1 MKKFTSG
8 NAVITVFGVLSV
20 SILPALA
27 ADPSAD
33 GLLRQMSAKLA
44 ASQSFSF
51 EAIRE
56 IDAALCEGMAIPE
69 KAKVTVVVQ
78 RPDKIAVRSVSYAGT
93 RRFVA
98 DGKTLCLLDQ
108 KSNHYAAVPMRTS
121 LDGLVEQLDTKYGF
135 IPPLAE
141 FAVSNPYKELR
152 GQAKTLTYLGQAKT
166 LAGFLG
172 WFGEDC
178 HRILLKGKE
187 ADAEIWISVKD
198 SLPRQLTATFHREG
212 KPQLKISFSK
222 WNLAAP
228 VSAGTFTFVPPAGS
242 EQIEMWSNAKMQT
255 ATKR

>member
-1 MKKFTSG
+1 MT
-8 NAVITVFGVLSV
+8 AVCVMSV

-27 ADPSAD
+27 VDPSAD

-44 ASQSFSF
+44 GSQSFSF

-56 IDAALCEGMAIPE
+56 IDPALQEGMAVPD
-69 KAKVTVVVQ
+69 KAKVTVAVQ
-78 RPDKIAVRSVSYAGT
+78 RPDKIAVKAVSYSGT

-98 DGKTLCLLDQ
+98 NGKTLSLLDQ
-108 KSNHYAAVPMRTS
+108 KHHHYAVLPMRTS

-141 FAVSNPYKELR
+141 FAVSDPYKELR

-166 LAGFLG
+166 SAGFLG
-172 WFGEDC
+172 WFGEEC

-187 ADAEIWISVKD
+187 ADAEIWIAVND

-212 KPQLKISFSK
+212 KPQLKLSFSK

-228 VSAGTFTFVPPAGS
+228 VTNSTFTFIPPAGA
-242 EQIEMWSNAKMQT
+242 EQIEIWTTAKMQ
-255 ATKR
+255 AAVKR